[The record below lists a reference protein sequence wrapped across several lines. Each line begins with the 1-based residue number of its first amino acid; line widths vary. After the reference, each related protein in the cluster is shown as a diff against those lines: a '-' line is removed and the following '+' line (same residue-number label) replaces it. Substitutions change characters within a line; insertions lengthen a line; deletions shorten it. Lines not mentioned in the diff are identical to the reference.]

1 MCIYLYVCHLKVAE
15 LFRNDGS
22 GSGDGN
28 VDFFFPT
35 VHQHGKLFQLILFL
49 LLTIIFFIN
58 YCTDTTCQSVT
69 LFAIT
74 SD

>member
-28 VDFFFPT
+28 MDFFFPT
-35 VHQHGKLFQLILFL
+35 VHQHGKHF
-49 LLTIIFFIN
+49 
-58 YCTDTTCQSVT
+58 
-69 LFAIT
+69 
-74 SD
+74 